1 MLPFLHVLL
10 VRMKHD
16 WNFGFLPYG
25 NAWRIHRRLFVS
37 KFGPNAERL
46 YNPVQE
52 TMANQLLGRLLLKP
66 DDFLDHLR
74 L

>member
-1 MLPFLHVLL
+1 MIGISAFSRTEMRGGSH
-10 VRMKHD
+10 
-16 WNFGFLPYG
+16 G
-25 NAWRIHRRLFVS
+25 RLFVS

-52 TMANQLLGRLLLKP
+52 AMASQLLGRLFLRP